1 MKKLFFRALSSFL
14 AFILLLTPVSATAET
29 VSDTSASTLSW
40 EKLEEQIK
48 AKSPSY
54 QILDKNI
61 SSIEIVDYTY
71 LYNSM
76 QKQLNEL
83 SSMQSFLL
91 ESGDREKL
99 NSVNSSMAALR
110 NTYEDIRDGKL
121 QRDSDD
127 AVNKLRDMQNQ
138 VLSAGQTLYITILS
152 LEQSLADGER
162 GLSALQRALTE
173 MQLRH
178 TLGQV
183 SDIKLKEL
191 ERKYDDTKSQL
202 KTLEN
207 TITSLKAQLQL
218 LIGEAPTGEAELEAL
233 PPVSVDEISSLTPE
247 TDLIAAKE
255 KNYSI
260 STAAV
265 ALEKAE
271 EDVSD
276 KNSDYL
282 SGSIKRYE
290 LTSAEHT
297 RDAAKLS
304 LISAEQSF
312 EFSFR
317 NLHRSVLNYLQI
329 WENKKATAE
338 YQQQLLALSEKQ
350 YELGRISYFAL
361 LNAQDNASNALSD
374 AESAERDLFSA
385 LNNYRNAVMYG
396 FVNDQTQ
403 EG

>member
-83 SSMQSFLL
+83 SSMQSYLL

-99 NSVNSSMAALR
+99 NTLNSSMAALR

-218 LIGEAPTGEAELEAL
+218 LIGEAPTGEAELEEL
-233 PPVSVDEISSLTPE
+233 PAVVTDEISSLTPE

-396 FVNDQTQ
+396 FVNEQTQ

>member
-99 NSVNSSMAALR
+99 NTLNSSMAALR

-127 AVNKLRDMQNQ
+127 AVNQLRNMQNQ

-218 LIGEAPTGEAELEAL
+218 LIGEAPTGEAELEEL
-233 PPVSVDEISSLTPE
+233 PAVVTDEISSLTPE

-304 LISAEQSF
+304 LFSAEQNF

>member
-99 NSVNSSMAALR
+99 NTLNSSMAALR

-127 AVNKLRDMQNQ
+127 AVNQLRNMQNQ

-218 LIGEAPTGEAELEAL
+218 LIGEAPTGEAELEEL
-233 PPVSVDEISSLTPE
+233 PAVVTDEISSLTPE

>member
-14 AFILLLTPVSATAET
+14 AFILLLTSVSATAET
-29 VSDTSASTLSW
+29 VSDASSSTLSW

-83 SSMQSFLL
+83 SSMQSYLL

-99 NSVNSSMAALR
+99 NTLNSSMAALR

-218 LIGEAPTGEAELEAL
+218 VIGEAPTGEAELEAL
-233 PPVSVDEISSLTPE
+233 PPVAVDEIASLTPE

-304 LISAEQSF
+304 LLSAEQSL

-317 NLHRSVLNYLQI
+317 NLHRSILNCLQI
-329 WENKKATAE
+329 WENKKAAAE

-350 YELGRISYFAL
+350 YGLGRISYFAL

-396 FVNDQTQ
+396 FVNEQTQ

>member
-1 MKKLFFRALSSFL
+1 
-14 AFILLLTPVSATAET
+14 
-29 VSDTSASTLSW
+29 
-40 EKLEEQIK
+40 
-48 AKSPSY
+48 
-54 QILDKNI
+54 
-61 SSIEIVDYTY
+61 
-71 LYNSM
+71 
-76 QKQLNEL
+76 
-83 SSMQSFLL
+83 
-91 ESGDREKL
+91 
-99 NSVNSSMAALR
+99 
-110 NTYEDIRDGKL
+110 
-121 QRDSDD
+121 
-127 AVNKLRDMQNQ
+127 
-138 VLSAGQTLYITILS
+138 
-152 LEQSLADGER
+152 
-162 GLSALQRALTE
+162 

-233 PPVSVDEISSLTPE
+233 PPVAVDEISALNPE
-247 TDLIAAKE
+247 SDLISAKE

-317 NLHRSVLNYLQI
+317 NLHRSVLNCLQI
-329 WENKKATAE
+329 WENKKAAAE

-350 YELGRISYFAL
+350 YGLGRISYFAL

-396 FVNDQTQ
+396 FVNEQTQ

>member
-1 MKKLFFRALSSFL
+1 MKKLFFRTLSSFL

-83 SSMQSFLL
+83 SSMQSYLL

-99 NSVNSSMAALR
+99 NTLNSSMAALR

-127 AVNKLRDMQNQ
+127 AVNQLRNMQNQ
-138 VLSAGQTLYITILS
+138 VISAGQTLYITILS

-233 PPVSVDEISSLTPE
+233 PPVAVDEIVSLTPE
-247 TDLIAAKE
+247 ADLIAAKE

-304 LISAEQSF
+304 LLSAEQSF

-317 NLHRSVLNYLQI
+317 NLHRSVLNCQQI
-329 WENKKATAE
+329 WENKKAAAE

-350 YELGRISYFAL
+350 YDLGRISYFAL
-361 LNAQDNASNALSD
+361 LNAQDNANNALSD

-396 FVNDQTQ
+396 FVNEQTQ